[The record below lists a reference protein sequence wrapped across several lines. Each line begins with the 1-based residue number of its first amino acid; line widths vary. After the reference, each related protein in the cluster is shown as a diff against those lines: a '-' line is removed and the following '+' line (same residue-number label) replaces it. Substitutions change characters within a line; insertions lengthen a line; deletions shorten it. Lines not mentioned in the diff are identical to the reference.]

1 MKLKRTILGP
11 ILVAMFAFV
20 SGGWLLQ
27 RGSGNGAAPPDR
39 QVLFEILQRIS
50 NDYVDE
56 HPDDEI
62 YRMAVE
68 GFLQELGDPHT
79 TFMSAADFERL
90 QIQTTGEYAGLG
102 IQIAERD
109 GWITILAPLPGT
121 PAERAGLRSGDRIVE
136 VEGEST
142 EGWSDDDAVAVLRGR
157 RGEPVSIR
165 IGRRGVQDP
174 IEFTL
179 IREEIHVNSVRT
191 AYMIEPRV
199 GYAKLD
205 VFSETSTS
213 ELRQALAR
221 LRSEGMTGIILD
233 LRANPGGLL
242 DQGVSVTDLFIESG
256 KPIVETRAR
265 DPRQN
270 VTYRAANAEALN
282 GVPIVVLVDEYSAS
296 ASEIVAGALQDHDRA
311 LVIGSPSFGKGSVQT
326 LFPLSGGNYLKM
338 TTGKWYTPSGRS
350 IQKEAQPDSEVVL
363 DTADRSITVDGTPVV
378 PEQSADTAQREQF
391 RTAAGR
397 VVYGGGGIVPDLIVQ
412 PDTLTMA
419 EREFFDAASQA
430 GNKFADVLFNYAVD
444 YSRAHPS
451 IQPDFVITTQMETE
465 LHNLLVSEGV
475 DVTLEQMQNGRRLVH
490 RQLGLEIAQA
500 KWGQEG
506 RAQRAN
512 LDDNVIQRAIQLLQR
527 APTQNDLFT
536 VSSNV
541 AGR

>member
-27 RGSGNGAAPPDR
+27 RGSDDRDSAPDR

-56 HPDDEI
+56 HSPDEI
-62 YRMAVE
+62 YRMAVD

-79 TFMSAADFERL
+79 TFMTAADFERL

-121 PAERAGLRSGDRIVE
+121 PADRAGLRSGDRIVE
-136 VEGEST
+136 VEGETT
-142 EGWSDDDAVAVLRGR
+142 EGWSADDAVAVLRGGP
-157 RGEPVSIR
+157 GEPVTIS
-165 IGRRGVQDP
+165 IGRRGVEEP
-174 IEFTL
+174 IEFDL
-179 IREEIHVNSVRT
+179 VREEIHVNSVRT
-191 AYMIEPRV
+191 SYMIEPSV

-213 ELRQALAR
+213 ELRQALTR
-221 LRSEGMTGIILD
+221 LQSNGMTGIILD

-242 DQGVSVTDLFIESG
+242 DQGVSVTDLFIEAG

-270 VTYRAANAEALN
+270 VTYRASTAESLD
-282 GVPIVVLVDEYSAS
+282 GVPIVVLVDEYAAS

-311 LVIGSPSFGKGSVQT
+311 LVIGAPSFGKGSVQT

-350 IQKEAQPDSEVVL
+350 IQKEAQPASEL
-363 DTADRSITVDGTPVV
+363 ALETTERTITVDGTAII
-378 PEQSADTAQREQF
+378 PEEADTTEREEYH
-391 RTAAGR
+391 TASGR
-397 VVYGGGGIVPDLIVQ
+397 VVYGGGGIIPDLIVR
-412 PDTLTMA
+412 PDTLTTA
-419 EREFFDAASQA
+419 EKEFFDAASKA
-430 GNKFADVLFNYAVD
+430 GNTYADVLFRYAVD
-444 YSRAHPS
+444 YVRANPS
-451 IQPDFVITTQMETE
+451 IQPTFTITPQMESE
-465 LHNLLVSEGV
+465 LFNLLVAEGV
-475 DVTLEQMQNGRRLVH
+475 EVTLAQMQSARRLVY

-512 LDDNVIQRAIQLLQR
+512 LDDNVIQRAVQLLQS
-527 APTQNDLFT
+527 ATTQGDLFR
-536 VSSNV
+536 VSANV
-541 AGR
+541 AAR

>member
-27 RGSGNGAAPPDR
+27 RGAGVRDSAPDR

-50 NDYVDE
+50 QDYVDE
-56 HPDDEI
+56 HTPDDI

-68 GFLQELGDPHT
+68 GFLRELGDPHT
-79 TFMSAADFERL
+79 TFMSADDFARL
-90 QIQTTGEYAGLG
+90 QVQTTGEYGGLG

-121 PAERAGLRSGDRIVE
+121 PAERAGLRSGDRIIE

-142 EGWSDDDAVAVLRGR
+142 EGWSDEDAVAVLRGP
-157 RGEPVSIR
+157 RGAPVNIR
-165 IGRRGVQDP
+165 IARRGVEEP
-174 IEFTL
+174 IAFSL
-179 IREEIHVNSVRT
+179 VREEIHVNSVRT

-205 VFSETSTS
+205 LFSETSTT
-213 ELRQALAR
+213 ELRQAIAR

-242 DQGVSVTDLFIESG
+242 DQGVSVTDLFLETG

-270 VTYRAANAEALN
+270 VTYRAANAESLA
-282 GVPIVVLVDEYSAS
+282 GVPIVVIVDEYSAS

-311 LVIGSPSFGKGSVQT
+311 LVIGTTSFGKGSVQT

-350 IQKEAQPDSEVVL
+350 IQKAAADSDAVMLNGTE
-363 DTADRSITVDGTPVV
+363 SISVDGTPV
-378 PEQSADTAQREQF
+378 PESPATGQREEY
-391 RTAAGR
+391 RTAGGR
-397 VVYGGGGIVPDLIVQ
+397 VVYGGGGIVPDVLVQ
-412 PDTLTMA
+412 PDTLTTA
-419 EREFFDAASQA
+419 EREFFDAASKA
-430 GNKFADVLFNYAVD
+430 GNTYADVLFRYAVD
-444 YSRAHPS
+444 YVRANPS
-451 IQPDFVITTQMETE
+451 LTPEFTISSQMESE
-465 LHNLLVSEGV
+465 VHGLLVAEGV
-475 DVTLEQMQNGRRLVH
+475 EVTLAQMQNARRLVH
-490 RQLGLEIAQA
+490 RQIGLEIAQA

-512 LDDNVIQRAIQLLQR
+512 RDDNVIQTAIELLQR
-527 APTQNDLFT
+527 APTQAELLT
-536 VSSNV
+536 LGATWTS
-541 AGR
+541 AR